1 MCGISLF
8 YYFFLFCSLVRN
20 ENVKRPGFYTLQVTR
35 VFLNLPQLKQLSKV
49 KDTCAPSNKGFPE
62 FSTAKTAKQNKECV

>member
-1 MCGISLF
+1 M
-8 YYFFLFCSLVRN
+8 
-20 ENVKRPGFYTLQVTR
+20 LQVTR
-35 VFLNLPQLKQLSKV
+35 VFLNFPQLKQLSKV